1 MEKETTSH
9 RNDDS
14 NVDRHWDENKKELEI
29 MDIVKDCLM
38 NFGDVEDVI
47 SELRRFQFGALP
59 PPPKSK
65 SLYEIGK
72 ELQERIDRGDRLTTE
87 TAERYRLLKAVES
100 LLNHALDMKDWE
112 RVGIAIDVLEEL
124 RETSFQCEPIKD
136 LWNEK
141 LKLAYDLF

>member
-1 MEKETTSH
+1 MEKETTSD

-14 NVDRHWDENKKELEI
+14 NADRHWDENKKELEI

-47 SELRRFQFGALP
+47 SELRRFQLGERP
-59 PPPKSK
+59 PRSKCKSV
-65 SLYEIGK
+65 YEIGK
-72 ELQERIDRGDRLTTE
+72 ELQQRIERGDRLTTE
-87 TAERYRLLKAVES
+87 TAERCRLLKAVES

-124 RETSFQCEPIKD
+124 RETGFRCEPIND
-136 LWNEK
+136 VWNEK
-141 LKLAYDLF
+141 LKLAYHLF